1 MIDPDKLKCG
11 QIEAK
16 LKLKQLFLIKNVK
29 ENCEKWSNDIS
40 HQLCFP
46 NYIHTVLG
54 KSNRIKKLAAFL
66 PVKLCHKTGRSG
78 PVTENFTGSKYE
90 LKILCIVYAVSLIKV
105 TITSRC
111 Y

>member
-29 ENCEKWSNDIS
+29 GNCEKWSNDIS

-46 NYIHTVLG
+46 NHIHTVLG
-54 KSNRIKKLAAFL
+54 KSNRIKKLAVFL
-66 PVKLCHKTGRSG
+66 PVLALIETGRSG
-78 PVTENFTGSKYE
+78 PVTENLTSSKYD
-90 LKILCIVYAVSLIKV
+90 LHCMSRIVPEK
-105 TITSRC
+105 
-111 Y
+111 